1 MKNILSVKNMRE
13 SDRAAIEKGISE
25 KELMKRAGEGVFG
38 AVKWIAPVAIVCGCG
53 NNAGDGFVIAEL
65 LFKKGID
72 CVLFLFSD
80 KFSENGGFYYR
91 ECVKLGIKTR
101 LYDDKTDF
109 SEFKTI
115 VDCIFGTGFKG
126 EVTNPYKSAI
136 EKINAAPSFVVSVD
150 INSGLDGDNG
160 LCDVC
165 VRSDLTV
172 SIGGFKSGHFLNMAK
187 DVMKD
192 KINCDIGITPVCE
205 PYRLIEEED
214 LKGVFPKRLNF
225 SNKGTYGYIALIG
238 GSLEYS
244 GAIKLAYLSN
254 AAMRSGAGV
263 VKTAVPRSLCESLI
277 PHILESTLFPLS
289 DKNDRLLFDRKEL
302 DDLCKNVKTIAFG
315 MGVGVSSETTKIL
328 EYLLSTFEGT
338 LVIDADGLNILSS
351 LSKDEI
357 RATKV
362 SLILTPHVKEFARL
376 LKCEVSEVLR
386 DQITLAEKYAEET
399 RSILLLK
406 GPTTIITD
414 GKRTNLVEVGCPGM
428 ATAGSGDVLSG
439 ILSATCAFVED
450 NFTATTVSA
459 FINGKAGEAAQKE
472 TNAISMTAG
481 DTVSKIP
488 EIISRL

>member
-1 MKNILSVKNMRE
+1 
-13 SDRAAIEKGISE
+13 
-25 KELMKRAGEGVFG
+25 
-38 AVKWIAPVAIVCGCG
+38 
-53 NNAGDGFVIAEL
+53 
-65 LFKKGID
+65 
-72 CVLFLFSD
+72 
-80 KFSENGGFYYR
+80 
-91 ECVKLGIKTR
+91 
-101 LYDDKTDF
+101 
-109 SEFKTI
+109 
-115 VDCIFGTGFKG
+115 
-126 EVTNPYKSAI
+126 
-136 EKINAAPSFVVSVD
+136 
-150 INSGLDGDNG
+150 
-160 LCDVC
+160 
-165 VRSDLTV
+165 
-172 SIGGFKSGHFLNMAK
+172 
-187 DVMKD
+187 
-192 KINCDIGITPVCE
+192 
-205 PYRLIEEED
+205 
-214 LKGVFPKRLNF
+214 
-225 SNKGTYGYIALIG
+225 
-238 GSLEYS
+238 
-244 GAIKLAYLSN
+244 
-254 AAMRSGAGV
+254 
-263 VKTAVPRSLCESLI
+263 
-277 PHILESTLFPLS
+277 
-289 DKNDRLLFDRKEL
+289 KEL

-357 RATKV
+357 RATKA